1 MRRKLILLACFI
13 LPLVALPAGAASTTV
28 EAQDFKFV
36 DSQITIESG
45 DTVTFK
51 NAGEAPHNAV
61 ASDGSFKTALL
72 NSGDEEKVVI
82 TGSGDIAYKCT
93 IHPDQMKGVITV
105 LAAAAKEPVPTVAAS
120 ATPTA
125 VKAAAKEEEAE
136 APPSQKYFP
145 FIMVAL
151 FVLMIG
157 LIGLGYLRMMMKSG
171 RNRQP

>member
-13 LPLVALPAGAASTTV
+13 LPLFSGTARAASTTV

-36 DSQITIESG
+36 EAEITVEAG
-45 DTVTFK
+45 DTVTFL

-61 ASDGSFKTALL
+61 ADDGSFKTALL
-72 NSGDEEKVVI
+72 SSGDEEEVTMK
-82 TGSGDIAYKCT
+82 GSGDISYKCT
-93 IHPDQMKGVITV
+93 IHPDQMKGVIKV
-105 LAAAAKEPVPTVAAS
+105 RAAANAKVAAKE
-120 ATPTA
+120 
-125 VKAAAKEEEAE
+125 KEEAE
-136 APPSQKYFP
+136 VPIVPSQKYFP

-157 LIGLGYLRMMMKSG
+157 LIGFGYLRMMMKSA